1 MWFHALHNVVT
12 TSLWIL
18 EETGGKEI
26 AAVTRVFVLSP
37 FFAIRALDGI
47 MGKGREE
54 KEVCGMKSG
63 EWSEGPIIYPAYLNS
78 ARWKVGVS
86 LSIPRG
92 IISASSTMTSVT
104 SFTHTP
110 RGLPRG
116 QWAPCR
122 TDDTRDETSSLL
134 CGHEAHFTG
143 LAEGGRMEFWF
154 RWCFASSVTTFMR
167 LRGDFWYLT
176 VCDSTSSRIQRC
188 ISLLFFVQI
197 LLI

>member
-1 MWFHALHNVVT
+1 MWFHVLHNVVPLLCE
-12 TSLWIL
+12 SSK
-18 EETGGKEI
+18 TGGKEI
-26 AAVTRVFVLSP
+26 AAVTRVFVLFP
-37 FFAIRALDGI
+37 FFTIRALDGYYGEGEWGGG
-47 MGKGREE
+47 M
-54 KEVCGMKSG
+54 VCGMKSG

-104 SFTHTP
+104 SFMRTP

-134 CGHEAHFTG
+134 CGHEAHFNC
-143 LAEGGRMEFWF
+143 L
-154 RWCFASSVTTFMR
+154 
-167 LRGDFWYLT
+167 LRGEWNFGFAGVLHLVLLRLCVYVRLLIL
-176 VCDSTSSRIQRC
+176 VSRRVEDSVV
-188 ISLLFFVQI
+188 FPMQI